1 MASSSS
7 SSSSSFANP
16 PPQKYDV
23 FISFRGEDTR
33 ATFTSHLHAAL
44 VRKKIETYMD
54 CRLEMGDEIKPSL
67 SQAIEESNLSLIVF
81 SKNYAFSTWCLD
93 ELVHI
98 LGCKKSYGQIVI
110 PIFYDTDPSQVRKQH
125 ESYGDAFAQLEERFE
140 DNMDKVL
147 TWRNALKEAAN
158 MSGFENSK
166 GTGTEADFIEK
177 VAEDVFTKLDCT
189 SCSSDSVELDAFRL
203 RQIEEIESLLCIDAP
218 GVCTVGI
225 WGKNS
230 LSTVGDELFHRLSGQ
245 FEATCFLAN
254 VKEESK
260 RQGLNHLRNVLLR
273 EILNE
278 KDLSIDTPS
287 VSPFIRE
294 RLSRTKVLIVLDDV
308 NDSSQ
313 TEYLACGGH
322 HKFGPGSRIIITTR
336 ERSLLKKTVHH
347 DKIYKFGRKYRLISS
362 AMKIGVSVRDR
373 AAALAAPY
381 VPQWVSE

>member
-1 MASSSS
+1 
-7 SSSSSFANP
+7 
-16 PPQKYDV
+16 
-23 FISFRGEDTR
+23 
-33 ATFTSHLHAAL
+33 
-44 VRKKIETYMD
+44 MD
-54 CRLEMGDEIKPSL
+54 ERLGMGDKIGPAL
-67 SQAIEESNLSLIVF
+67 LQAIEK
-81 SKNYAFSTWCLD
+81 SK
-93 ELVHI
+93 
-98 LGCKKSYGQIVI
+98 
-110 PIFYDTDPSQVRKQH
+110 VRKQQK
-125 ESYGDAFAQLEERFE
+125 SYAVAFAQLEKRFE

-147 TWRNALKEAAN
+147 MWRNALKEAAD
-158 MSGFENSK
+158 MSGFDNSK
-166 GTGTEADFIEK
+166 RTGAEADFIEK
-177 VAEDVFTKLDCT
+177 VAEDVLTKLNRT
-189 SCSSDSVELDAFRL
+189 SSSSDSVELDAFRL
-203 RQIEEIESLLCIDAP
+203 RQIEEIESLLCIDSP

-225 WGKNS
+225 WGKIS
-230 LSTVGDELFHRLSGQ
+230 LKTVGDELFHRLSGQ

-313 TEYLACGGH
+313 IEYLACGGH
-322 HKFGPGSRIIITTR
+322 HKFGPGSRIIITTS

-347 DKIYKFGRKYRLISS
+347 DKIYKFSRKYRLISS

-381 VPQWVSE
+381 VHQ